1 MAFANDAHRAV
12 LAEFLDAIAHD
23 RTPRNDGRSALL
35 VHDLIDAVLASSR
48 THAPV
53 SVRRRSP

>member
-12 LAEFLDAIAHD
+12 LAEFLDALDAH
-23 RTPRNDGRSALL
+23 RPPVNNGRVALL

-48 THAPV
+48 TRAFAPV
-53 SVRRRSP
+53 RQRS